1 MMRVPVRSSNIKS
14 IGYDEETK
22 VLEVEFH
29 DGSVYQYY
37 SVPASVHQGLMAAAS
52 HGNYFHNHIRD
63 EYRCRQVE

>member
-52 HGNYFHNHIRD
+52 HGNYFHKHIRD